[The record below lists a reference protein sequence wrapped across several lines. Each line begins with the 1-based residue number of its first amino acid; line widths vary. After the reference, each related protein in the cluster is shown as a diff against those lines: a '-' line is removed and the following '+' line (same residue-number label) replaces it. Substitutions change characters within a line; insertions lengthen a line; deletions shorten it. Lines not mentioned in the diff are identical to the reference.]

1 MFIIEKRVG
10 LGIAVV
16 TVYLIGKLLRILQNF
31 MYIAYKSTLNI
42 MVHVIFASTA
52 MIVLLTLSVRLN
64 PSMTILM
71 IPSFLALV
79 TSGWMNVA
87 IFWSHAGMQ
96 RSNDKGYTNYF
107 GKF

>member
-16 TVYLIGKLLRILQNF
+16 TVYLVGKLLRILQNF
-31 MYIAYKSTLNI
+31 IYCIQINAEH
-42 MVHVIFASTA
+42 MVHVILASTA